1 MAETTRNRYRLGD
14 TSIASR
20 PFYLHL
26 LKENTMAYNKKEVLQ
41 ANTEAIR
48 VVLRLEKISAKPPK
62 LKKVS
67 YETIRASVA

>member
-1 MAETTRNRYRLGD
+1 
-14 TSIASR
+14 
-20 PFYLHL
+20 
-26 LKENTMAYNKKEVLQ
+26 MAYNKKEVLQ